1 MTIKAAVSERDAKD
15 KHLQDKTIAL
25 NVKIQ
30 QPYVYCI
37 KMYAHKRIMALFIQ
51 MKIKS

>member
-30 QPYVYCI
+30 QPHVYCI
-37 KMYAHKRIMALFIQ
+37 KMYEIMALFIQ